1 MFPQIWWLRTK
12 ENDSL
17 PVLELRSPK
26 SKCQQDTHTAED
38 LGRALP
44 CLFQGPVASGGARL
58 VVAPLQSLPPSARGH
73 LPHLFVFDLAL
84 LSLSLSLWLHNMAC
98 EMSLSRDWT
107 HAPCSGHWGSPFPPS
122 SSLDTSHWVYGPP
135 YSRMISFMISL
146 DYICKDFVSIKVT
159 FTTTGT

>member
-17 PVLELRSPK
+17 PVLEPRSPK
-26 SKCQQDTHTAED
+26 SKCQQDTHTAEA

-58 VVAPLQSLPPSARGH
+58 AVAPLQSLPPPARGH

-84 LSLSLSLWLHNMAC
+84 LSLSLSLSLFGCTTWLVKCPWAGIELMLPAVATG
-98 EMSLSRDWT
+98 EVLSLLPLLWILVIGFTAHRIPGWSHSWFHLIISAKT
-107 HAPCSGHWGSPFPPS
+107 LFP
-122 SSLDTSHWVYGPP
+122 
-135 YSRMISFMISL
+135 
-146 DYICKDFVSIKVT
+146 
-159 FTTTGT
+159 